1 MQNANPL
8 SKHFRQPK
16 IYINLPSKGMFY
28 EPGSLEKT
36 ETGEYPVLPMTA
48 KDEIMIKTPDA
59 LLNGESTVQVIQS
72 CMPNIKNAWNIP
84 SVDIDAILLAIRI
97 ATYGEMMEVSSFIK
111 ELDDDR
117 TFEINLRPILDN
129 ILAQTYDP
137 LLTHGDFTFETHPL
151 TYKKFT
157 ETALKTFEEQRLFRV
172 VNDDEMSEEEK
183 IRRFNESF
191 TKLTD
196 MNITQIYNTVAAI
209 KYADED
215 PVVDRAHINEFLEN
229 ADTTVYKKLIQHT
242 DEQRKKF
249 SVQPFKANF
258 SQEDIE
264 AGAPTDY
271 SIPITFDQS
280 SFFG

>member
-209 KYADED
+209 KFADED

-271 SIPITFDQS
+271 NIPISFDQS
-280 SFFG
+280 SFFE

>member
-271 SIPITFDQS
+271 NIPISFDQS
-280 SFFG
+280 SFFE

>member
-28 EPGSLEKT
+28 APGSLEKT

-183 IRRFNESF
+183 IKRFNESF

-229 ADTTVYKKLIQHT
+229 ADTAIYKKLIQHT

-258 SQEDIE
+258 SQEDID

-271 SIPITFDQS
+271 SIPISFDQS

>member
-72 CMPNIKNAWNIP
+72 CMPNIKNAWHIP

-271 SIPITFDQS
+271 NIPISFDQS
-280 SFFG
+280 SFFE